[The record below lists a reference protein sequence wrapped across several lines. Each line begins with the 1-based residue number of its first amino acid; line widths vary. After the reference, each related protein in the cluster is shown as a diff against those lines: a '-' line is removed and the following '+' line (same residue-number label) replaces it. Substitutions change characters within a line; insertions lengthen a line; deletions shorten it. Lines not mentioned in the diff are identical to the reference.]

1 MNKHIPEMTLR
12 DYFAAKAMEAFL
24 QNFLNNYCDFDYEN
38 EEEWIEL
45 HRKINH
51 LTLSAYV
58 VADDMIE
65 SRKIDP

>member
-24 QNFLNNYCDFDYEN
+24 HNFLNNYWDVDYEN
-38 EEEWIEL
+38 EEQWLES
-45 HRKINH
+45 HRKIRH
-51 LTLSAYV
+51 LTFSAYV